1 MSWPIVSGSAVSSP
15 HSYLGGAGRATARP
29 AKIRCLLLQKRIY
42 EWSKGLPSWQRDL
55 LRRVV
60 SGTLDDAGRC
70 EVMQILVGTA
80 DAPEPIP
87 LELKDLPADEGEHG
101 RVELRAIRGLT
112 NINCLAPGQELK
124 LEGGLNG
131 VFGGNG
137 SGKSGYGRL
146 IRRVTRSG
154 EPEEILRDVFDPG
167 AADGAQTAQFD
178 IAVDEVERSVAVDL
192 ATDPDRTLSA
202 MAAFDASRARLFLT
216 KPTVIEHVPR
226 SLRVL
231 RALSQAQDELA
242 DTLRARAQQ
251 RREALPELPVIDIN
265 TPTGKTLAEIDAKS
279 DLAALL
285 RLIELTDTER
295 VRLGELELA
304 AAAIRTDQSRQLE
317 SAARALASNVRSA
330 VQRLTDADAHLSTA
344 MIAEIAALRKRL
356 DDVSTG
362 ERELADRAFADQR
375 FEGTGQGPWRELWY
389 AAERF
394 AEAADVTFPGLGEDA
409 ACPLCQQDLDTQAQ
423 ERMSRFKEF
432 IGSTLRQQATD
443 LTDQIEAKLK
453 AIPNLDSIA
462 TAVRAELRGT
472 SDQLTSP
479 AEAALTTLEG
489 RATAAKAA
497 AVGQQFRSD
506 EAAVAIDALRAYADE
521 QERAAQRHASLR
533 DEEAQRKV
541 MSELARLQ
549 ARVAFVEAREQ
560 IEKHLSGLR
569 AIALIDATLTKLNTQ
584 RVNLKLR
591 ELQEVAITER
601 LRKAIE
607 DEVRQLDPVASQIE
621 IVGKASKG
629 ETVIRLKF
637 KDPCG
642 AKISNVLSDGEQ
654 RALSLAFFLAEVA
667 VSDERSA
674 VILDDPISSLDHSR
688 RAYIAERLVEE
699 SRRRQVVVFTH
710 DMAFIHL
717 LQEAAEVAEI
727 PLHGQTLERAF
738 HKVGMVVG
746 DLPTKML
753 GTAKQIRALR
763 HRLRFEVARKH
774 EQQDPLYEQEANR
787 WVSDLR
793 KAYDQ
798 IIEDTVLNGTVRR
811 FSAHV
816 RVRQLHGVKW
826 TPEIAKRIDAG
837 MRKASPKA
845 HHEPLELHPG
855 PYSPEQ
861 LNAML
866 DELSSLYEEMGGK
879 GASPTEDAT
888 DPSMDTVVREIRQSA

>member
-1 MSWPIVSGSAVSSP
+1 
-15 HSYLGGAGRATARP
+15 
-29 AKIRCLLLQKRIY
+29 
-42 EWSKGLPSWQRDL
+42 

-60 SGTLDDAGRC
+60 SGTLDDDGRR
-70 EVMQILVGTA
+70 EVMQILAGTA

-101 RVELRAIRGLT
+101 QVELRVIRDLT

-154 EPEEILRDVFDPG
+154 EPEEVLRDVFDPG
-167 AADGAQTAQFD
+167 ASDGAQTARFD
-178 IAVDEVERSVAVDL
+178 IAIDGVRRPVAVDL
-192 ATDPDRTLSA
+192 AADPDRTLSA

-216 KPTVIEHVPR
+216 KPNVIEHIPR

-242 DTLRARAQQ
+242 GALRARAQQ
-251 RREALPELPVIDIN
+251 RREALPALP
-265 TPTGKTLAEIDAKS
+265 EIDVDTSAGKALAAIDATS
-279 DLAALL
+279 DLDVLL
-285 RLIELTDTER
+285 RMIELTDTER
-295 VRLGELELA
+295 LRLADLELA

-317 SAARALASNVRSA
+317 SASRTLASNVRSA
-330 VQRLTDADAHLSTA
+330 AQRLADADKQVSTA
-344 MIAEIAALRKRL
+344 VIAEIAALRKRF
-356 DDVSTG
+356 DEVSAG
-362 ERELADRAFADQR
+362 ERELADRTFADQR

-394 AEAADVTFPGLGEDA
+394 AEAADATFPNLGEDA
-409 ACPLCQQDLDTQAQ
+409 ACPLCQQDLDPQGR
-423 ERMSRFKEF
+423 ERLRRFKEF

-443 LTDQIEAKLK
+443 LKDQIEARLK
-453 AIPNLDSIA
+453 ALPDLDSL
-462 TAVRAELRGT
+462 TVAVHAELRGAPEK
-472 SDQLTSP
+472 LTSP
-479 AEAALTTLEG
+479 SEAALTTLG
-489 RATAAKAA
+489 ARATAAKAA
-497 AVGQQFRSD
+497 AAGEQIRRNEDTV
-506 EAAVAIDALRAYADE
+506 AVDALRSYADE
-521 QERAAQRHASLR
+521 QEGAAQRHASLR
-533 DEEAQRKV
+533 DEQAQLKV
-541 MSELARLQ
+541 MSELAQLQ
-549 ARVAFVEAREQ
+549 ARAAFVEARES
-560 IEKHLSGLR
+560 IEKHVTGLK
-569 AIALIDATLTKLNTQ
+569 AIALIDETLAKLNTQ

-591 ELQEVAITER
+591 ELQEMAITER

-607 DEVRQLDPVASQIE
+607 DELRELDPVAGQIE
-621 IVGKASKG
+621 IIGKASKG
-629 ETVIRLKF
+629 ETVIHLKF

-667 VSDERSA
+667 VSEERSA
-674 VILDDPISSLDHSR
+674 VIFDDPVSSLDHSR

-710 DMAFIHL
+710 DMAFIYL
-717 LQEAAEVAEI
+717 LQEAADAAEA

-738 HKVGMVVG
+738 HKVGVVAP

-763 HRLRFEVARKH
+763 HRLRFEVEPKH
-774 EQQDPLYEQEANR
+774 QQQNPDYEQEASR
-787 WVSDLR
+787 WVNDLR

-826 TPEIAKRIDAG
+826 TPEIAERIDAG

-845 HHEPLELHPG
+845 HHEALELHPG
-855 PYSPEQ
+855 PHSPEQ
-861 LNAML
+861 LKAML

-888 DPSMDTVVREIRQSA
+888 DLSTETVLREVRRSA

>member
-1 MSWPIVSGSAVSSP
+1 MVRIWGSW
-15 HSYLGGAGRATARP
+15 HTAAAP
-29 AKIRCLLLQKRIY
+29 ARIECLLLQKRIY
-42 EWSKGLPSWQRDL
+42 DWSKDLPPWQSDL

-60 SGTLDDAGRC
+60 SGTLDDLGRL
-70 EVMQILVGTA
+70 ELLQILAGTA

-87 LELKDLPADEGEHG
+87 LALKDLPADEGEHG
-101 RVELRAIRGLT
+101 QVELRAIRDLT
-112 NINCLAPGQELK
+112 NINCLAPGQELTLK
-124 LEGGLNG
+124 AGLNG
-131 VFGGNG
+131 VFGSNG

-167 AADGAQTAQFD
+167 ATDGAQTAQFD
-178 IAVDEVERSVAVDL
+178 IAVDGVERPVAIDL

-216 KPTVIEHVPR
+216 KPNVIEHVPR

-242 DTLRARAQQ
+242 ATLRARAQQ
-251 RREALPELPVIDIN
+251 RRVALPTLPEIDIN
-265 TPTGKTLAEIDAKS
+265 TPTGKTLAEINSKC

-285 RLIELTDTER
+285 SLIDLTATER
-295 VRLGELELA
+295 ARLEDLELA

-317 SAARALASNVRSA
+317 SAARTLASNVRSA
-330 VQRLTDADAHLSTA
+330 TQRLIDADAQLSTA
-344 MIAEIAALRKRL
+344 MIAEIVEVRKRL
-356 DDVSTG
+356 DDVNAG
-362 ERELADRAFADQR
+362 ERELADRAFSDQR
-375 FEGTGQGPWRELWY
+375 FEGTGQAPWRELWY

-394 AEAADVTFPGLGEDA
+394 AETADSTFPGFGEDA
-409 ACPLCQQDLDTQAQ
+409 ACPLCQQDLDTQAR
-423 ERMSRFKEF
+423 ERLSRFKEF
-432 IGSTLRQQATD
+432 IGSTLRQEATD
-443 LTDQIEAKLK
+443 HTDQIETKLK
-453 AIPNLDSIA
+453 ALPNLDSIA
-462 TAVRAELRGT
+462 ITVRAELRGT
-472 SDQLTSP
+472 PEELTDA
-479 AEAALTTLEG
+479 AEEVLTALEA

-497 AVGQQFRSD
+497 AAGEQFHRD
-506 EAAVAIDALRAYADE
+506 EAAVVLDALRIYADA
-521 QERAAQRHASLR
+521 QEAAAQRHASLR
-533 DEEAQRKV
+533 DEDAQRKV
-541 MSELARLQ
+541 MSELTQLQ
-549 ARVAFVEAREQ
+549 ARVTFVQAREQ
-560 IEKHLSGLR
+560 LEQHLSGLK
-569 AIALIDATLTKLNTQ
+569 AIELIDAALTTLNTQ
-584 RVNLKLR
+584 RINLKLR

-607 DEVRQLDPVASQIE
+607 EEVRELDPVASQIE
-621 IVGKASKG
+621 ITGKASKG
-629 ETVIRLKF
+629 ETVIHLKF
-637 KDPCG
+637 KEPCG
-642 AKISNVLSDGEQ
+642 EKISNVLSDGEQ

-674 VILDDPISSLDHSR
+674 VVFDDPVSSLDHAR
-688 RAYIAERLVEE
+688 RAYVAERLIEE
-699 SRRRQVVVFTH
+699 SKRRQVVVFTH
-710 DMAFIHL
+710 DMAFVHL
-717 LQEAAEVAEI
+717 LQEAADSADI

-738 HKVGMVVG
+738 HKVGMVAG

-763 HRLRFEVARKH
+763 HHLRFEVAPKH
-774 EQQDPLYEQEANR
+774 KQQDPLYEQAANR

-855 PYSPEQ
+855 PHSPEQ
-861 LNAML
+861 LTAML
-866 DELSSLYEEMGGK
+866 DELASLYEEMGGK
-879 GASPTEDAT
+879 CVSSTENAT
-888 DPSMDTVVREIRQSA
+888 DHSSETVVRDIRQSA

>member
-1 MSWPIVSGSAVSSP
+1 
-15 HSYLGGAGRATARP
+15 
-29 AKIRCLLLQKRIY
+29 
-42 EWSKGLPSWQRDL
+42 

-60 SGTLDDAGRC
+60 SGTLDDAGRR
-70 EVMQILVGTA
+70 EVMHILAGTA

-101 RVELRAIRGLT
+101 QVELREIRDLT

-124 LEGGLNG
+124 LEGGLNA

-167 AADGAQTAQFD
+167 ASYGAQTAQFD
-178 IAVDEVERSVAVDL
+178 IAVDGVRQPVAVDL
-192 ATDPDRTLSA
+192 AADPDRTLSA

-216 KPTVIEHVPR
+216 KPNVIEHIPR

-242 DTLRARAQQ
+242 GTLRARAQQ
-251 RREALPELPVIDIN
+251 RRETLPELPEIDLN
-265 TPTGKTLAEIDAKS
+265 TPAGKTLAEIDAKS
-279 DLAALL
+279 DLAVLL
-285 RLIELTDTER
+285 PLMELTDTER
-295 VRLGELELA
+295 VRLTDLDLA

-317 SAARALASNVRSA
+317 SAARTLASNVRSA
-330 VQRLTDADAHLSTA
+330 AQRLADADVQLSTA
-344 MIAEIAALRKRL
+344 VIAEIVALRKRL
-356 DDVSTG
+356 DDVNTG

-394 AEAADVTFPGLGEDA
+394 AEAADATFPGLGEDA
-409 ACPLCQQDLDTQAQ
+409 ACPLCQQDLDTSAQ
-423 ERMSRFKEF
+423 ERLSRFKEF
-432 IGSTLRQQATD
+432 IGSTLRQKATD
-443 LTDQIEAKLK
+443 LNDQIEAKLQ
-453 AIPNLDSIA
+453 ALPNLDSI
-462 TAVRAELRGT
+462 TVAVNAELRGAPE
-472 SDQLTSP
+472 QLASP
-479 AEAALTTLEG
+479 AEAALTMLDA
-489 RATAAKAA
+489 RVKAAKAA
-497 AVGQQFRSD
+497 AAGERVHSNED
-506 EAAVAIDALRAYADE
+506 AVVVDALRAYADE
-521 QERAAQRHASLR
+521 QEGAAQRHASLR
-533 DEEAQRKV
+533 DEQAQRKV
-541 MSELARLQ
+541 MSELAQLQ
-549 ARVAFVEAREQ
+549 ARVAFVEAREP
-560 IEKHLSGLR
+560 IEKHVGGLK
-569 AIALIDATLTKLNTQ
+569 AIALIDETLTKLNTQ
-584 RVNLKLR
+584 RVNLTLR
-591 ELQEVAITER
+591 DLQEVAITDR

-607 DEVRQLDPVASQIE
+607 GEVRELDPVASQVE

-674 VILDDPISSLDHSR
+674 VIFDDPVSSLDHSR

-699 SRRRQVVVFTH
+699 SKRRQVVVFTH

-717 LQEAAEVAEI
+717 LQEAADAAEV
-727 PLHGQTLERAF
+727 PLYGQTLERAF
-738 HKVGMVVG
+738 HKVGVVAS

-763 HRLRFEVARKH
+763 HRLRFEVEPKH
-774 EQQDPLYEQEANR
+774 KQQTPDYEQEASR
-787 WVSDLR
+787 WVNDLR

-798 IIEDTVLNGTVRR
+798 VIEDTVLNGTVRR

-845 HHEPLELHPG
+845 HHEALELNPG
-855 PYSPEQ
+855 PHSPEQ

-879 GASPTEDAT
+879 GASSTDDAT
-888 DPSMDTVVREIRQSA
+888 DLSTDSVVREIRRSA